1 MLKYECYILECKE
14 GPQTLCKILF
24 QHLAINVLQKKL
36 KILYKEAASRPSKYL
51 PSIFLKHVPKSKVL
65 NLAPSF

>member
-36 KILYKEAASRPSKYL
+36 RFYTKKPRPAQANIYLLY
-51 PSIFLKHVPKSKVL
+51 F
-65 NLAPSF
+65 